1 MLSKQS
7 IRKEVTIYFNKE
19 LISKNE
25 MIEISKDFTENEE
38 KRFRKMLQQG
48 GKIRVQGNLFEIRK
62 TENRIRNNKG
72 EYESP
77 TILKKPEDWKE

>member
-25 MIEISKDFTENEE
+25 MIEISKNFTEKEE
-38 KRFRKMLQQG
+38 QHFRKMLQQG

-62 TENRIRNNKG
+62 TENRIRNSKG

-77 TILKKPEDWKE
+77 TILKKPEDWEE

>member
-25 MIEISKDFTENEE
+25 MIEISKDFTEKEE
-38 KRFRKMLQQG
+38 QHFRKMLQQG
-48 GKIRVQGNLFEIRK
+48 GKIRIQGNLYEIK
-62 TENRIRNNKG
+62 KSENKIRNSRG
-72 EYESP
+72 DYESP
-77 TILKKPEDWKE
+77 TILKKPEDWE

>member
-25 MIEISKDFTENEE
+25 MIEISKDFTEKEE
-38 KRFRKMLQQG
+38 QHFRKMLQQG
-48 GKIRVQGNLFEIRK
+48 GKIRVQGNLFEIKRSEYK
-62 TENRIRNNKG
+62 FRNSKG

-77 TILKKPEDWKE
+77 TILKKPEDWEE